1 MPTFSRSLEQSLH
14 RALALAN
21 ERHHE
26 YATLEHLLLAL
37 IDDQDA
43 AAVMRA
49 CNVDLEKLRRNL
61 TSYCE
66 TELDNLIVDGGE
78 DSKPTAGFQRVI
90 QRAVIHVQ
98 SSGREEV
105 TGANVLVAIF
115 AERESHAAYFLQE
128 QDMTRYDAVNYISH
142 GIAKR
147 AGMSEARPARG
158 VDEETEGKNG
168 NGEEGKKKGD
178 ALEAYCVNLNK
189 KAREGKIDPLIGRES
204 EINRTIQVLCR
215 RQKNNP
221 LYVGDPGVGKT
232 AIAEGLARRIIN
244 DEVPEVLRDSTVF
257 SLDMGTLL
265 AGTRYRGDFEERLK
279 QVIKEVEAHPGA
291 ILFIDEIH
299 TVIGAGATSG
309 GAMDASN
316 LLKPALAAGTVRCIG
331 STTYKEYRQYFE
343 KDRALVR
350 RFQKIDVAEP
360 TIPDAIEIMKGLKP
374 YFEDYHRLKYTN
386 EAIKAAVEL
395 SARYIHDRKLP
406 DKAIDVIDESGAAQ
420 MLLPE
425 NRRKKTIGIKEIE
438 TTIATMARIPPKT
451 VSKDDAEVLQHLES
465 TLQRVVYGQNTAIT
479 ALSAAIKLARAGLR
493 EPEKPIGCYLFSGPT
508 GVGKTEVAKQLA
520 ATLGVEMLRF
530 DMSEY
535 MERHT
540 VSRLIG
546 APPGYVGFDQG
557 GLLTDGV
564 DQHPHCVLLLDEIEK
579 AHPDLYNVLLQIMD
593 HGKLTDHNGKQVD
606 FRNVILIMT
615 TNAGASDMAKAAYGF
630 TRSKREG
637 DDVEAINRLFAPEFR
652 NRLDAIITF
661 AHLPQE
667 VIAKVVDKFVLQL
680 EAQLADRNITIE
692 LSEGA
697 SKWLIERGYDQLM
710 GARPMA
716 RVIQEYIKKPLAD
729 EVLFGKLKGG
739 GHVRVVVEKEETGVE
754 KLGFEYLDGPV
765 MPKQEKLPEPRRT
778 KAKPKRRPPR
788 GGGSAPKTPP
798 KGGGGDGAKR
808 SSVPKLPLAKV

>member
-1 MPTFSRSLEQSLH
+1 MPTFSRNLEQSLH

-21 ERHHE
+21 ERRHE

-37 IDDQDA
+37 IDDQDS

-49 CNVDLEKLRRNL
+49 CNVDLDKLRRNL
-61 TSYCE
+61 TSYLNAE
-66 TELDNLIVDGGE
+66 LENLVTERGG
-78 DSKPTAGFQRVI
+78 DAKPTAGFQRVI

-147 AGMSEARPARG
+147 PGMSEPRPVRG
-158 VDEETEGKNG
+158 AEEEADTKTGDEP
-168 NGEEGKKKGD
+168 KKKGD

-189 KAREGKIDPLIGRES
+189 KARAGKIDPLIGREA

-221 LYVGDPGVGKT
+221 QFVGDAGVGKT
-232 AIAEGLARRIIN
+232 AIAEGLARRIVHGQ
-244 DEVPEVLRDSTVF
+244 VPDVLRNSTIF
-257 SLDMGTLL
+257 ALDMGALL

-279 QVIKEVEAHPGA
+279 QVIKELEAYPGA

-316 LLKPALAAGTVRCIG
+316 LLKPALAAGNVRCIG

-350 RFQKIDVAEP
+350 RFQKIDINEP
-360 TIPDAIEIMKGLKP
+360 TVSDAIEIMKGLKP
-374 YFEDYHRLKYTN
+374 YFEGYHKLKYTN
-386 EAIKAAVEL
+386 EAIRAAVEL

-425 NRRKKTIGIKEIE
+425 SRRKKTIGIKEIE
-438 TTIATMARIPPKT
+438 ATVATMARIPPKT
-451 VSKDDAEVLQHLES
+451 VSKDDAEVLAHLDAA
-465 TLQRVVYGQNTAIT
+465 LKRVVYGQEQAIS
-479 ALSAAIKLARAGLR
+479 ALATSIKLARAGLR

-508 GVGKTEVAKQLA
+508 GVGKTEVARQLA
-520 ATLGVEMLRF
+520 KCLGVELLRF

-579 AHPDLYNVLLQIMD
+579 AHPDLFNVLLQIMD

-615 TNAGASDMAKAAYGF
+615 TNAGAAELAKQAYGF

-637 DDVEAINRLFAPEFR
+637 DDMEAINRLFAPEFR

-661 AHLPQE
+661 RHLTPE
-667 VIAKVVDKFVLQL
+667 VIAKVVEKFVLQL
-680 EAQLADRNITIE
+680 EAQLADRDVTIE
-692 LSEGA
+692 LTEAA
-697 SKWLIERGYDQLM
+697 SKWLIERGYDEQM

-716 RVIQEYIKKPLAD
+716 RVIQEHIKKPLAD
-729 EVLFGKLKGG
+729 EVLFGKLKSG
-739 GHVRVVVEKEETGVE
+739 GHVRVVLVKDEAGDD
-754 KLGFEYLDGPV
+754 KLGFEFVDGPV
-765 MPKQEKLPEPRRT
+765 TPKPEKLPEPNR
-778 KAKPKRRPPR
+778 AKPKCRAGPR
-788 GGGSAPKTPP
+788 LGKAAA
-798 KGGGGDGAKR
+798 KGGETRRG
-808 SSVPKLPLAKV
+808 SVPKVPLKT